1 MYINI
6 YIFIHYYIMTFRM
19 KPNINIMKLLRDSNY
34 NFINY
39 NKNRN
44 TSNNSFLFSDNK
56 KITINMAQ
64 AFPDDDDDSNNNNNQ
79 IILHKVYNVVWN
91 LHVYVIQCIVNWKLR
106 ARTFFYI

>member
-1 MYINI
+1 
-6 YIFIHYYIMTFRM
+6 MTFRM

-44 TSNNSFLFSDNK
+44 NSNSNGNNSFLFSDNK
-56 KITINMAQ
+56 KITINMAL
-64 AFPDDDDDSNNNNNQ
+64 AFPEDDDSNNNNNK

-91 LHVYVIQCIVNWKLR
+91 LHVYVINCIINWKLR
-106 ARTFFYI
+106 ARKFFYI